1 MHAVGGTVM
10 AGKSDTD
17 PKRNSIH
24 TLVALKHDGEW
35 CLTAFQNT
43 RAHFI
48 GRPGESQALTEK
60 LQQEL

>member
-1 MHAVGGTVM
+1 M

-35 CLTAFQNT
+35 CFTVFQNT
-43 RAHFI
+43 RTHFI
-48 GRPGESQALTEK
+48 GRPGESQALTEER
-60 LQQEL
+60 QQEL

>member
-1 MHAVGGTVM
+1 M
-10 AGKSDTD
+10 AGQSDTD

-35 CLTAFQNT
+35 RFTVFQKT
-43 RAHFI
+43 RAHVI
-48 GRPGESQALTEK
+48 GRLGESQALTEE